1 MRPPAAPDDH
11 PGTKPR
17 RGGHARERWRVIR
30 VTAVARV
37 VGSFQKA
44 FAVAAALWLSTAWTD
59 PRILL
64 TVPLVVGG
72 FVPLVYKRRRA
83 EPMTR
88 PDVEDEDD
96 WRF

>member
-1 MRPPAAPDDH
+1 MIRDLYSSL
-11 PGTKPR
+11 T
-17 RGGHARERWRVIR
+17 AREQRAFRWS
-30 VTAVARV
+30 AV
-37 VGSFQKA
+37 
-44 FAVAAALWLSTAWTD
+44 AVAAALWLSTAWTD

-72 FVPLVYKRRRA
+72 FVLLVYKRRRA